1 MSEPAGR
8 AVLVFQAGGR
18 RLAVSLED
26 LLGVEPANISALP
39 LAEEAHL
46 GLMKRQETIFPVFD
60 PLELLRMGRMRTS
73 PQLVILMEIRG
84 CSIGLAC
91 QRVEGGGVL
100 EGELDPVPGGAERK
114 VAGWPATLLDLD
126 SAVAERMSGG

>member
-1 MSEPAGR
+1 MVELAGR
-8 AVLVFQAGGR
+8 SVLVFQAGGR
-18 RLAVSLED
+18 RLAVSVQE
-26 LLGVEPANISALP
+26 LLGVEPASISVLP

-60 PLELLRMGRMRTS
+60 PLMLLGIGRMRS
-73 PQLVILMEIRG
+73 SSQLVILMEIRG

-91 QRVEGGGVL
+91 QRVEGSGII
-100 EGELDPVPGGAERK
+100 EGELDPVQGGVEAT

-126 SAVAERMSGG
+126 AAVVERMGGQ